1 MAKRKQG
8 IADTRMD
15 KTQRHMHRMNALTH
29 APQMDDSI
37 RCSSNATPQVSMT
50 GARSPAITYPGS
62 DLIFAAQRT
71 KPLPKAAAKKRAGA
85 KQVKMLERL
94 AGAGYELTPA
104 DATSYRAIS
113 ARSNYLSSDRVDIAY
128 AGMEFCRD
136 LSVPNQK
143 SHEKLKR

>member
-1 MAKRKQG
+1 MRFSHSETFDIKPYSEIYGKIHPSRLVACKDHWKHISDRADTFTGKSKCVTAKRKQQ

-50 GARSPAITYPGS
+50 GAQSLAITFPGS
-62 DLIFAAQRT
+62 DIIFEAQRT

-85 KQVKMLERL
+85 KQVKML
-94 AGAGYELTPA
+94 
-104 DATSYRAIS
+104 
-113 ARSNYLSSDRVDIAY
+113 
-128 AGMEFCRD
+128 
-136 LSVPNQK
+136 
-143 SHEKLKR
+143 